1 MFAQSCAHLDNARP
15 NKYRH
20 YAMALTDTDA
30 FRRIV
35 VPTSMP
41 GVAKASCYEFP
52 DRRIARLGP

>member
-41 GVAKASCYEFP
+41 GVAKS
-52 DRRIARLGP
+52 LVL